1 MSLSSFLSSGKEKK
15 KTQEEK
21 LSLAHEFLA
30 RYSVIK
36 VHSWRGKLKR
46 VICIGKHTVA
56 TIDPT
61 ALFKLTNEWQYGT
74 EFFDTLPK
82 TGTQLE
88 FTITV
93 GKGKSSETMT
103 FSTPDRAEILTEIQ
117 RQRKKF
123 AARDTHVG
131 QVFGGKKLRWNEEW
145 KPASFSLAAHG
156 LQQVDP
162 HDSTKVIGCYEYWL
176 IKEIGTMSDTPGGV
190 FIKYSD
196 HERIHVYQSDRSDE
210 LIRRILETASKYIGF
225 TDIRTG
231 NTMTMTNFEQAR
243 LGAVPLEELVSASE
257 FSVAKVTPRHAVPV
271 RRQLCITD
279 KHLVERD
286 PATYNV
292 VTARPLI
299 AIFALIRCEEDSQS
313 FNIEYKDNVVKS
325 YTSTDRDSLLAS
337 LLDGVRRAGNLHC
350 CIKMSKTD
358 RGHRTGAIRK
368 PVPEMIE
375 STLLKVMGEYDV
387 KPERDIITYPQLI
400 RYFNNNIEYSG
411 LYFTETK
418 DALFAE
424 NKEKMIATAITALLV
439 HSSDSPS
446 PEQAADQFYAL
457 RRLAASHTG
466 FEAFTKIPGFV
477 RKVGKSVVT
486 ALKMRHD
493 AVSHAA
499 IDFLAALLYP
509 MHDKY
514 DIFQEQ
520 ANRRS
525 LLASQQ
531 FLSNLVA
538 LLKQHALANTG
549 ALVLSSLLD
558 FFVFALC
565 PPYSDTTDSGHFNTI
580 IELLAEG
587 AGPAMFRLYLHPCMA
602 LGIASG
608 MLMKTIVQEC
618 DSQAKRLQRYALSE
632 GTLLRQFYLAMWS
645 KNHDQREL
653 AVELIGLWTVD
664 CPEAQEL
671 LKRMVPHAL
680 LSFLQSKEKLPNA
693 SFSGNDSTGIASSH
707 WRIKMGVPTPQP
719 QPPEQQPVTLRKAKQ
734 LVSVT
739 LNWQYFFHIMHQDHT
754 RPDVIW
760 NHHTREELRECVE
773 RELSLLSQGTDVR
786 RGHEVAWNHV
796 EFEVL
801 YECLKD
807 EIQIGSHFLRLLLED
822 PNPQI
827 HNPREF
833 FYDLYHRFL
842 LVSDVNLKAQ
852 CMHGMAR
859 LYETHA
865 SEIGVFNDLSFIV
878 AMLKSAKDKLERDR
892 LLQFLSNLLR
902 VKGNVKLFIDCHG
915 VPVLIDLLTL
925 AHLHHDRAQLKTQT
939 NVIEMNHEEKLGS
952 EPEWYWQDENGEQQ
966 GPISY
971 DTVEEMFKESKIT
984 KETRMWAQGLDA
996 WHAFEDIP
1004 QLKWNLL
1011 YSSAGCLNPTELSCL
1026 VLDMLIRMCAFYPTR
1041 NIDGIIV
1048 RPVPRI
1054 KRMLAEPTV
1063 LPHIA
1068 QIMLTLDPGLV
1079 NRCASLLC
1087 ELMEDNPHSS
1097 ARLYLTGVFFFSL
1110 MYMGSDIKPIC
1121 KLFHLCHENQAFRSD
1136 EGTSVLSPMLPKAMV
1151 CFLSNY
1157 GVDKFAE
1164 VFLGEF
1170 DNPEA
1175 IWGNEMRQHLV
1186 QKIAVHLMEF
1196 SPKLRSNTRA
1206 IYTYCPI
1213 TPVVYAQL
1221 ENELFCNIYY
1231 LRHLC
1236 DATRFPDWPIVK
1248 QVELLK
1254 DTLNEWRKEMDK
1266 KGNPVGLTRSKA
1278 FEALDLDP
1286 EVEHEASKVRKAYF
1300 VLAAQFHPDKN
1311 PDGRER
1317 FEEILKAYEYLAN
1330 PNQPSD
1336 FPDPK
1341 RIDLLI
1347 RTQSILYKRFRDI
1360 LSPYKYAGYPML
1372 LSHVEKEAT
1381 DPQLFALETPL
1392 LPSAAELCLHTVNA
1406 SPLNAEELLR
1416 EGGLEL
1422 LKTALERCIDVIGD
1436 NSTDSDMPV
1445 LIAQRVIETFA
1456 VAADFESCR
1465 TRMQE
1470 MPTIV
1475 DMVCKGVTCKSAPRL
1490 AKASIACCSAFAAG
1504 ETLQD
1509 QLYHAG
1515 VLWHLLLFVFG
1526 YDYTLDEGGVEKDA
1540 ETNIQE
1546 LKNIQSKAAIFTI
1559 CRLCGFME
1567 NTKPHQ
1573 AFTET
1578 LATLLTPYVV
1588 TKLKAECHNEL
1599 PEGEP
1604 TVLKL
1609 LNSNSETPY
1618 MLWNNG
1624 TRAELTEFLTK
1635 AQEAAL
1641 KGESFEDQFAYSE
1654 HQKELFVGGVF
1665 VRLYN
1670 EQPHFVLEEPS
1681 EFITAALVFVEKEL
1695 EKVTP
1700 LEDSEA
1706 IRRIGACMEAIR
1718 NVVTA
1723 VPSSVVAC
1731 LSFYKMMFSVFNVG
1745 TEPVCSMT
1753 AETLNLCTQNH
1764 DAVVTISEQSVLTPL
1779 MVCMTRFRS
1788 CVVGLLQILLSL
1800 ASSTKAV
1807 AEMLD
1812 KGAYI
1817 LALYEFATTRVPDI
1831 REAACQLLG
1840 KMVTDKLHGPKI
1852 ALRSSKILPGVFIE
1866 TMKEN
1871 ASTAAMMFDA
1881 SSENPELIWTPDMRD
1896 KCVETCKTLREDVVK
1911 GLLTDPSTVFRLP
1924 DTLGHAASV
1933 DELEIGG
1940 VYLQLYVKQPAWAL
1954 RNPRK
1959 FLTALFDAYLDR
1971 ILESPISEELVQ
1983 LISKC
1988 LVCLLHAQPVL
1999 TDQVP
2004 QLGHIPKLFNDIG
2017 KLQPVSSQCS
2027 IHIVHQLALC
2037 RSVVESMGQTNCMQ
2051 PILDFMQGPGIA
2063 DDELGQAIET
2073 IERMMVRN
2081 NCEHGCIVKRA
2092 LDCNLAAFLLNV
2104 LDTNSSSAVRA
2115 VAVKALKAMSNGSS
2129 PNCQIVREQLS
2140 QHPKWDSYQ
2149 SQNHDLFLTKETFA
2163 GYLTGPSKGPVLSL
2177 TSGPAT
2183 STSAAHS
2190 LAPPP
2195 INDAASAAE
2204 AAKKPDPVATAL
2216 SGVPPSSPKK
2226 PEEPKVV
2233 AETPKAAVVVPA
2245 PAPSAEPKTEAPA
2258 EKPKEEAP
2266 KADEPKTAEAPT
2278 SEEREIENS
2287 TPAQEEPN
2295 MEEVKAEEP
2304 KVETLKPV
2312 EPEVE
2317 APQQVEEPKEEP
2329 KAVEEPKVEPKAEEP
2344 KANEP
2349 KAEIPKPAEEVKA
2362 EEPKVEEP
2370 KAEEPKV
2377 EEPKVEEPKVEEPE
2391 SKVEEPKAEEPK
2403 VEEPKVEEPKVEE
2416 PKVEEPKVEAPEP
2429 VEEVKAEDE
2438 STPPVVPEV
2447 EVPKVEEPVP
2457 EEPKAEE
2464 VETEEPKAE
2473 ASSETE

>member
-1 MSLSSFLSSGKEKK
+1 MSLSSIFASGKEKK

-21 LSLAHEFLA
+21 LSLAHEFVA
-30 RYSVIK
+30 RYSTIK

-46 VICIGKHTVA
+46 IFCIGKNTVA

-61 ALFKLTNEWQYGT
+61 ALFKLTNEWQYGI
-74 EFFDTLPK
+74 EFFDTMPK
-82 TGTQLE
+82 TGTTLE
-88 FTITV
+88 WTITV

-103 FSTPDRAEILTEIQ
+103 FSSPDRSEILTEIQ

-123 AARDTHVG
+123 ATRDTNIG
-131 QVFGGKKLRWNEEW
+131 QMFGGKKLHWNEEW
-145 KPASFSLAAHG
+145 KPSAFVLAAHG
-156 LQQVDP
+156 VQQVDP
-162 HDSTKVIGCYEYWL
+162 HDSTKVIGCYEYWM
-176 IKEIGTMSDTPGGV
+176 IKEIGTMTDIQGGI
-190 FIKYSD
+190 FIKYSEN
-196 HERIHVYQSDRSDE
+196 ERVHVYQSDRADE
-210 LIRRILETASKYIGF
+210 LIRRIIEMSQKYIGHAG
-225 TDIRTG
+225 IKTG
-231 NTMTMTNFEQAR
+231 ESLSATRFEQTR
-243 LGAVPLEELVSASE
+243 LGKVKLEELVSAAE
-257 FSVAKVTPRHAVPV
+257 FAVAKVTPRHTVPA

-279 KHLVERD
+279 QHIVERD

-299 AIFALIRCEEDSQS
+299 DIFALVRCENDSQN
-313 FNIEYKDNVVKS
+313 FMVEYKDNVVKT
-325 YTSTDRDSLLAS
+325 YTSTDRDSLLAA
-337 LLDGVRRAGNLHC
+337 LLDSVRRAGNLHC
-350 CIKMSKTD
+350 CIKMARTE
-358 RGHRTGAIRK
+358 RGHRTGSIRY

-375 STLLKVMGEYDV
+375 STLLRVMGEYDV
-387 KPERDIITYPQLI
+387 KPERDIITFAQLI
-400 RYFNNNIEYSG
+400 TYFNNNVEYSG

-424 NKEKMIATAITALLV
+424 NKEKMIATAITSLLV
-439 HSSDSPS
+439 HSEDAPTA
-446 PEQAADQFYAL
+446 EQAANQFYAL
-457 RRLAASHTG
+457 RRLAASPTG

-525 LLASQQ
+525 LLQSQQ

-549 ALVLSSLLD
+549 SLVVSALLD
-558 FFVFALC
+558 FFVFTLC
-565 PPYSDTTDSGHFNTI
+565 PPYSDTTDSSHFNTI

-645 KNHDQREL
+645 KNQDQREL
-653 AVELIGLWTVD
+653 AIELIGLWTVD

-680 LSFLQSKEKLPNA
+680 LSFLQSKEKAPGRVIDDA
-693 SFSGNDSTGIASSH
+693 DIASSH
-707 WRIKMGVPTPQP
+707 WRIKMGVPTPKP
-719 QPPEQQPVTLRKAKQ
+719 QPPEQQQVTLRKPKQ

-739 LNWQYFFHIMHQDHT
+739 LNWHYFFHVMHLDHT

-760 NHHTREELRECVE
+760 NHHTREELRECIE
-773 RELSLLSQGTDVR
+773 RELSLLSQGTDTR

-807 EIQIGSHFLRLLLED
+807 EIQIGNHFLRLLLED
-822 PNPQI
+822 PHPQI
-827 HNPREF
+827 HNPKEF

-842 LVSDVNLKAQ
+842 LVNDPQLKSQ

-865 SEIGVFNDLSFIV
+865 ADIGVFNDLSFMV
-878 AMLKSAKDKLERDR
+878 GMLKSSKDKLERDR

-925 AHLHHDRAQLKTQT
+925 AHLHHDRAQLRTQS
-939 NVIEMNHEEKLGS
+939 NVIEMNHNEKLGN
-952 EPEWYWQDENGEQQ
+952 EPEWYWQDDNGEQQ
-966 GPISY
+966 GPASY
-971 DTVEEMFKESKIT
+971 DQVEEMFKEGKLKQKS
-984 KETRMWAQGLDA
+984 RLWAQGLDS

-1011 YSSAGCLNPTELSCL
+1011 YPAPGCLNPTELSCL

-1041 NIDGIIV
+1041 NIDGVIV

-1063 LPHIA
+1063 LPHIV

-1079 NRCASLLC
+1079 NRTASLLC
-1087 ELMEDNPHSS
+1087 ELMEDNPHTS
-1097 ARLYLTGVFFFSL
+1097 ARLYLTGVFFFAL
-1110 MYMGSDIKPIC
+1110 MYMGSDIKPIV

-1136 EGTSVLSPMLPKAMV
+1136 DGTSVLTPMLPKAMV

-1175 IWGNEMRQHLV
+1175 IWGNEMRQFLV
-1186 QKIAVHLMEF
+1186 QKISVHLMEF
-1196 SPKLRSNTRA
+1196 TPKLRSNTRA

-1213 TPVVYAQL
+1213 TPVVYQQL

-1236 DATRFPDWPIVK
+1236 DTTRFPDWPIVK

-1254 DTLNEWRKEMDK
+1254 DTLNEWRKEVDK

-1278 FEALDLDP
+1278 LESLEMDP
-1286 EVEHEASKVRKAYF
+1286 EVEHDPSKIRKAYF
-1300 VLAAQFHPDKN
+1300 VLAAQYHPDKN

-1317 FEEILKAYEYLAN
+1317 FEEILKAYEYLTN

-1347 RTQSILYKRFRDI
+1347 RTQSILYKRFKDV

-1372 LSHVEKEAT
+1372 LSHVEKEAS

-1422 LKTALERCIDVIGD
+1422 LKGALERCTDVIVD
-1436 NSTDSDMPV
+1436 NSLDTDMAV
-1445 LIAQRVIETFA
+1445 LIATRVIETFA

-1465 TRMQE
+1465 NTIQT

-1475 DMVCKGVTCKSAPRL
+1475 EMVCKGVTSKAAPRL

-1509 QLYHAG
+1509 QLYQAG
-1515 VLWHLLLFVFG
+1515 ALWHLLLFVFG

-1540 ETNIQE
+1540 ETNVQE

-1567 NTKPHQ
+1567 TTKSHQ

-1588 TKLKAECHNEL
+1588 NKLKTECRGQL

-1624 TRAELTEFLTK
+1624 TRTELIEFLTK
-1635 AQEAAL
+1635 AQESAL
-1641 KGESFEDQFAYSE
+1641 RGDSVEAQFAYSQ
-1654 HQKELFVGGVF
+1654 HDKELFVGGVF

-1670 EQPHFVLEEPS
+1670 EQPHFILENTT
-1681 EFITAALVFVEKEL
+1681 EFIGSALVFIESEL
-1695 EKVTP
+1695 QKVTP
-1700 LEDSEA
+1700 QTEDA
-1706 IRRIGACMEAIR
+1706 PMKRIGSCVEAIR
-1718 NVVTA
+1718 NVVATTPSA
-1723 VPSSVVAC
+1723 VTAC
-1731 LSFYKMMFSVFNVG
+1731 LPSYKMLFSIFAVG
-1745 TEPVCSMT
+1745 TEAVCNMT
-1753 AETLNLCTQNH
+1753 AQALNLCTQNH
-1764 DAVVTISEQSVLTPL
+1764 DTVMHIAEQSVLTPL
-1779 MVCMTRFRS
+1779 IICMTRYRS
-1788 CVVGLLQILLSL
+1788 CVVGLLQLLLSL
-1800 ASSTKAV
+1800 AAATKAV

-1817 LALYEFATTRVPDI
+1817 IALYEFATTRVPDI
-1831 REAACQLLG
+1831 REAACQFLG
-1840 KMVTDKLHGPKI
+1840 KVVTDKLHGPKV
-1852 ALRSSKILPGVFIE
+1852 ALRASKILPSVFVE

-1871 ASTAAMMFDA
+1871 ASSAAMMFDA

-1896 KCVETCKTLREDVVK
+1896 RCVETCKTLRESVVE
-1911 GLLTDPSTVFRLP
+1911 LLTADPNAVFRLP
-1924 DTLGHAASV
+1924 DGLGHARSV
-1933 DELEIGG
+1933 DELEVGG
-1940 VYLQLYVKQPAWAL
+1940 VYLKLYLKQPAWAL

-1959 FLTALFDAYLDR
+1959 FLTSLFDEYLEKIIDTPVQ
-1971 ILESPISEELVQ
+1971 EEFVELV
-1983 LISKC
+1983 SKC
-1988 LVCLLHAQPVL
+1988 IVCLLHNQSVL
-1999 TDQVP
+1999 ADQVP

-2017 KLQPVSSQCS
+2017 KLQPVTSQCS
-2027 IHIVHQLALC
+2027 LQIIHQLALC
-2037 RSVVESMGQTNCMQ
+2037 RTAVETMGQTNCMQ
-2051 PILDFMQGPGIA
+2051 PIIGFMKGTSLT
-2063 DDELGQAIET
+2063 DDLRGQAIET

-2092 LDCNLAAFLLNV
+2092 LDCDAPKYLLEV
-2104 LDTNSSSAVRA
+2104 LDTSTSSAVRA
-2115 VAVKALKAMSNGSS
+2115 VTVKALKAMSNGSS
-2129 PNCQIVREQLS
+2129 PNCQIVRELLA

-2163 GYLTGPSKGPVLSL
+2163 GYLTGPAGKGAILSL
-2177 TSGPAT
+2177 TSGPT
-2183 STSAAHS
+2183 SSSAAHS
-2190 LAPPP
+2190 SAPPP
-2195 INDAASAAE
+2195 INDTATNIEAKPNPTTTALSNAPPASPPKAQPAQPKAEVPTKDPAPAAAPAPEPKEEVVKPAEQPAAAE
-2204 AAKKPDPVATAL
+2204 APKVEETKVDEPKPEPEAPKAEPKVEEEPVKEEVKEPEAVVEPEPEPEA
-2216 SGVPPSSPKK
+2216 PKEEPKTVVVEEPK
-2226 PEEPKVV
+2226 PEEPK
-2233 AETPKAAVVVPA
+2233 
-2245 PAPSAEPKTEAPA
+2245 EPEPEPEAS
-2258 EKPKEEAP
+2258 KEEP
-2266 KADEPKTAEAPT
+2266 QV
-2278 SEEREIENS
+2278 EE
-2287 TPAQEEPN
+2287 T
-2295 MEEVKAEEP
+2295 
-2304 KVETLKPV
+2304 KPE

-2317 APQQVEEPKEEP
+2317 VKEPEAPKEEP
-2329 KAVEEPKVEPKAEEP
+2329 KTVVVEEPKPEEP
-2344 KANEP
+2344 KEP
-2349 KAEIPKPAEEVKA
+2349 EPEPEAS
-2362 EEPKVEEP
+2362 EEPRVEETKPEEP
-2370 KAEEPKV
+2370 KAEEP
-2377 EEPKVEEPKVEEPE
+2377 
-2391 SKVEEPKAEEPK
+2391 
-2403 VEEPKVEEPKVEE
+2403 
-2416 PKVEEPKVEAPEP
+2416 
-2429 VEEVKAEDE
+2429 
-2438 STPPVVPEV
+2438 T
-2447 EVPKVEEPVP
+2447 
-2457 EEPKAEE
+2457 
-2464 VETEEPKAE
+2464 E
-2473 ASSETE
+2473 ASETPAADNE